1 MLAMGATTNNW
12 AVLYA
17 EDEEPDR
24 MFLERAFR
32 KVGLGCALRTVADG
46 QEAMDYLSGNG
57 VYGNRDKHPLPVL
70 VLLDLKMPLLSGFEV
85 LEWMRGHPDL
95 ASLPV
100 VIFTSSPRQED
111 KERAKELGANQY
123 IEKPS
128 AVARF
133 GDVVQRLRE
142 KWLVGLQCRG

>member
-1 MLAMGATTNNW
+1 
-12 AVLYA
+12 
-17 EDEEPDR
+17 
-24 MFLERAFR
+24 MFLDRAFR
-32 KVGLGCALRTVADG
+32 KAGLGCALRTVADG
-46 QEAMDYLSGNG
+46 QEAKDYLSGNG
-57 VYGNRDKHPLPVL
+57 VYGNRDEHPLPVL
-70 VLLDLKMPLLSGFEV
+70 VLLDLKMPLLGGFEV

-111 KERAKELGANQY
+111 KARAKELGANEY

-128 AVARF
+128 AVVKY

-142 KWLVGLQCRG
+142 NWLVEFEC